1 MERAS
6 QSHVRGPASGPAT
19 TGSTASPDPCVPAT
33 GPRCWASA
41 AARAR
46 SGDSLG
52 RRLAAPAKSR
62 AIKPHAVQHHG
73 ELTGERHLGLL
84 HALVSGDAHRPGL
97 EARPARRAGEH
108 DVGRLVQRHTDRSIA
123 DFADPAR
130 TIDLAGLVFARREA
144 EVGADRFGV
153 LETFG
158 LV

>member
-6 QSHVRGPASGPAT
+6 QSHVRGPTSEPAT
-19 TGSTASPDPCVPAT
+19 TGSTALPDPCVPTT
-33 GPRCWASA
+33 GPSCWVT
-41 AARAR
+41 RDVR
-46 SGDSLG
+46 LGDG
-52 RRLAAPAKSR
+52 PCHRLATPAKLR
-62 AIKPHAVQHHG
+62 AIEPHAVQHHG
-73 ELTGERHLGLL
+73 KLAGERHLGFL
-84 HALVSGDAHRPGL
+84 HALPSGDAHGPGL

-108 DVGRLVQRHTDRSIA
+108 DVVRLVQRHTHRSIA